1 MPVWPGGVPNT
12 RTWAGYVLT
21 GIQPS
26 AAQLEG
32 YTAIISTDQTGNP
45 ARITYVSLA
54 IRPAGLGDLRS
65 PYNGGR
71 MRLCPV
77 KGYYAPGKR
86 PGLGIGMRAS
96 AGWLCSQRAPTAR
109 NRHYEQALA
118 VSGGHDRACARQL
131 PRWRAAHPAIS
142 RERFIRP
149 SGRTPPGAAM
159 YQKRTKGL

>member
-1 MPVWPGGVPNT
+1 MYHSLYGPQG
-12 RTWAGYVLT
+12 
-21 GIQPS
+21 
-26 AAQLEG
+26 
-32 YTAIISTDQTGNP
+32 
-45 ARITYVSLA
+45 LA
-54 IRPAGLGDLRS
+54 IFDH

-96 AGWLCSQRAPTAR
+96 AGWLWSQRAPTAR

-131 PRWRAAHPAIS
+131 PQVAGSTPGNFKGALHPAL
-142 RERFIRP
+142 RP
-149 SGRTPPGAAM
+149 HAAGRSDVSEADKRPLSG
-159 YQKRTKGL
+159 